1 MVNVTKI
8 NLVQTIHGVTLAGIA
23 KGLYVSVMQ
32 HAAAA
37 SANGKSHVLN
47 LLLRGLTIHIVLFSP
62 RISTD
67 LERET
72 VVSSSAITSMAP
84 ESIPPTQQ
92 QIVREQRKRT
102 SKIRK
107 ALKIRPTMEHL
118 NF

>member
-1 MVNVTKI
+1 MRQPHLRMEV
-8 NLVQTIHGVTLAGIA
+8 GSTLRT
-23 KGLYVSVMQ
+23 VS
-32 HAAAA
+32 
-37 SANGKSHVLN
+37 SARGHPESHNLN

-72 VVSSSAITSMAP
+72 LVSSSAITSMAP

-107 ALKIRPTMEHL
+107 ALKIRPTMEH
-118 NF
+118 